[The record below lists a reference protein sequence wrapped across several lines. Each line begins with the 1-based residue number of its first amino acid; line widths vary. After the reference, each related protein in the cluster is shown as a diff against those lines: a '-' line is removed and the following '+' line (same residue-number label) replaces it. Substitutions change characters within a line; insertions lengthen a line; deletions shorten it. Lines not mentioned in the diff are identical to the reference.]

1 MAPKADTAAPSAT
14 NSSETH
20 KPPPEK
26 PSETNRRSY
35 IILSYWLIVL
45 FLGLPI
51 WWKTTAIYRASLPLD
66 GMIQW
71 SEGKVSGI
79 KHGKCVENIEQL

>member
-1 MAPKADTAAPSAT
+1 MAPKVDTATPSAA
-14 NSSETH
+14 NVSETQI
-20 KPPPEK
+20 PPPEK

-71 SEGKVSGI
+71 SEGKVSI
-79 KHGKCVENIEQL
+79 IQDYE